1 MKSLTGVNAG
11 QKKHNKKMKEF
22 YSEVKNDYNNGEGFI
37 CIDAWKTDDP
47 DEPGK
52 TVAAVHK
59 TTGDIFYIEPE
70 ARLSPKVAEALRDIV
85 PNVSNNKAITTDTIK
100 GWVNSAIKTARE
112 KGWHATIYSSIHFLT
127 LIGTEVAE
135 AIQADRNRR
144 HANPQFVS
152 LIRSIQ
158 SDNEFEVEF
167 DKNIKETFEDELAD
181 IVIRCCDLLGLR
193 NENCQRVTKTA
204 PNPWAVFTLTA
215 YEWLQKLTDKS
226 APPIE
231 KVCSVINGVIDYC
244 QEKDIDIGTFIEM
257 KMRFNKTRPYMHGG
271 KKY

>member
-1 MKSLTGVNAG
+1 
-11 QKKHNKKMKEF
+11 MKEF

-47 DEPGK
+47 EEPGK
-52 TVAAVHK
+52 VVAAVHK
-59 TTGDIFYIEPE
+59 FTGDIFYIEPE
-70 ARLSPKVAEALRDIV
+70 ARQSPKVAEALRDIV
-85 PNVSNNKAITTDTIK
+85 PNMSNIKTITTDTIN
-100 GWVNSAIKTARE
+100 GWVHNAIKTARE
-112 KGWHATIYSSIHFLT
+112 KGWHTTNYINDHFLA
-127 LIGTEVAE
+127 LIGTEIAE

-158 SDNEFEVEF
+158 SDNEFEVAF

-181 IVIRCCDLLGLR
+181 IIIRCCDLLGLR
-193 NENCQRVTKTA
+193 NESCQREAKTA
-204 PNPWAVFTLTA
+204 PYTLAVFTLTA
-215 YEWLQKLTDKS
+215 YEWLKKLTDGFN
-226 APPIE
+226 PPIK

>member
-1 MKSLTGVNAG
+1 
-11 QKKHNKKMKEF
+11 MKEF

-52 TVAAVHK
+52 VVAAVHK
-59 TTGDIFYIEPE
+59 NTGDIFYIEPE
-70 ARLSPKVAEALRDIV
+70 ARLSPKVAEALKDIV
-85 PNVSNNKAITTDTIK
+85 PNTSNNKTVTTDTINS
-100 GWVNSAIKTARE
+100 WIHSAIKTARE
-112 KGWHATIYSSIHFLT
+112 KGWHTTSYSNNHFLA

-135 AIQADRNRR
+135 AIQADRNCR

-158 SDNEFEVEF
+158 SDYEFEVEF
-167 DKNIKETFEDELAD
+167 DKNVKETFEDELAD

-193 NENCQRVTKTA
+193 NENCQRAAKTA
-204 PNPWAVFTLTA
+204 PDTWAIFTLTA
-215 YEWLQKLTDKS
+215 YEWLHKLTDGFD
-226 APPIE
+226 PPVK

-244 QEKDIDIGTFIEM
+244 QEKGIDIGTFVEM

>member
-1 MKSLTGVNAG
+1 
-11 QKKHNKKMKEF
+11 MKEF
-22 YSEVKNDYNNGEGFI
+22 YSEVRNDYINVEGFI
-37 CIDAWKTDDP
+37 CIDAWKTDYP

-52 TVAAVHK
+52 VVAAVNK
-59 TTGDIFYIEPE
+59 ITGDIFYIKPE
-70 ARLSPKVAEALRDIV
+70 ARQSPKVAEALRDIV
-85 PNVSNNKAITTDTIK
+85 PNTSSNKTITTDTIN
-100 GWVNSAIKTARE
+100 GWIHNAIKTARE
-112 KGWHATIYSSIHFLT
+112 KGWHTTNYINNHFLA
-127 LIGTEVAE
+127 LIATEVAE

-158 SDNEFEVEF
+158 SDNEFEMAF

-181 IVIRCCDLLGLR
+181 IVIRCCDMLGLR
-193 NENCQRVTKTA
+193 NESCQREAKTT
-204 PNPWAVFTLTA
+204 PDTLSVFTLTA
-215 YEWLQKLTDKS
+215 YEWLKKLTNGFN
-226 APPIE
+226 PPIK

-244 QEKDIDIGTFIEM
+244 QEKGIDIGTFIEM